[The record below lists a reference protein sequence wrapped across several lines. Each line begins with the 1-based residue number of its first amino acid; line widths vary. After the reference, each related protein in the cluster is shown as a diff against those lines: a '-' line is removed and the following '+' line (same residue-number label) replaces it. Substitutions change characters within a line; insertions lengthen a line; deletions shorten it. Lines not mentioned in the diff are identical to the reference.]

1 LYKKYNFYPGDNLKN
16 IKDSKQYSYD
26 SIDTS
31 LAGDGLSDTLN
42 RVSYGKERIIIRRHG
57 KEIAVLVPMEDLAF
71 LEELVILGSER
82 ELGCLQK
89 MPQFPL
95 RPLWLQLFI

>member
-1 LYKKYNFYPGDNLKN
+1 MKN

-42 RVSYGKERIIIRRHG
+42 QVSYGKERIVIRRHG
-57 KEIAVLVPMEDLAF
+57 KEIAALVPMEDLAF

-82 ELGCLQK
+82 ELGCLKK

-95 RPLWLQLFI
+95 RPLWLKLFI

>member
-1 LYKKYNFYPGDNLKN
+1 MKN

-42 RVSYGKERIIIRRHG
+42 RVSY
-57 KEIAVLVPMEDLAF
+57 V
-71 LEELVILGSER
+71 
-82 ELGCLQK
+82 
-89 MPQFPL
+89 
-95 RPLWLQLFI
+95 

>member
-42 RVSYGKERIIIRRHG
+42 RVSYG
-57 KEIAVLVPMEDLAF
+57 
-71 LEELVILGSER
+71 
-82 ELGCLQK
+82 
-89 MPQFPL
+89 
-95 RPLWLQLFI
+95 